1 MSKVSRILEKKF
13 KGTCVSFFKA
23 CCCQILL
30 LKKLFIIIKLYVFQ
44 LQVPYNLREYIQ
56 LNISHLINLSPS
68 SQQPQF
74 DILSVST
81 LKDDNGTKL
90 KFKIELQRMPMYHL
104 TNTYI
109 PTLSL
114 IIIVELTLFFDESQ
128 LQSAL
133 SLSLTIMLVMYTLYQ
148 SVQTDLTETAYMTFI
163 DYWLTF
169 SLIVPFAIFLVEIC
183 WEFDRVK
190 KEKTAEASKSEVIRL
205 TKKDRKVISCI
216 PKHSHVQCIVVTLT
230 IGFIFVYSAIAVYF
244 YNFP

>member
-1 MSKVSRILEKKF
+1 
-13 KGTCVSFFKA
+13 
-23 CCCQILL
+23 
-30 LKKLFIIIKLYVFQ
+30 
-44 LQVPYNLREYIQ
+44 
-56 LNISHLINLSPS
+56 
-68 SQQPQF
+68 
-74 DILSVST
+74 
-81 LKDDNGTKL
+81 
-90 KFKIELQRMPMYHL
+90 
-104 TNTYI
+104 
-109 PTLSL
+109 
-114 IIIVELTLFFDESQ
+114 
-128 LQSAL
+128 
-133 SLSLTIMLVMYTLYQ
+133 MLVMYTMYQ